1 MGRWFCRKSADF
13 YRAQCKIEMLHASD
27 DLHEK
32 AGDERRTLQPP
43 DADGGRFLLR
53 IMFASTLPLCNAT
66 QTASPESTDLKTGPV
81 S

>member
-1 MGRWFCRKSADF
+1 
-13 YRAQCKIEMLHASD
+13 MLHASD
-27 DLHEK
+27 DSHEK

-66 QTASPESTDLKTGPV
+66 QTASPESADLKTGPV